1 MKRKK
6 NNVHEK
12 QWKNAKLFL
21 LQISIVILNTVL
33 FAVTWYLY
41 YKGKM
46 WGTTFYRKGDYVL
59 FLLYM
64 CLFGAMAKLY
74 GGIAL
79 RTSRITELIYSQ
91 IVSII
96 ITNAMMYIIILLL
109 TRRPKSI
116 LPLLLV
122 TVIECFVS
130 TAWSYAANHLCNK
143 IFKPANILLV
153 YDNEDAYKNAKE
165 IIEKLAWR
173 FKLSG
178 ELRLSVRNDGLNS
191 DNENLAKFSDTY
203 KKVGADS
210 VMLCGLVS
218 SKRNDLI
225 KYCAENDIKAFVRPN
240 IGDFMISNAQVVQM
254 ANLPVMICER
264 ATQGLV
270 YMTVK
275 RVMDIIIALIGLILT
290 SPFLL
295 ITAIAI
301 KAYDGGPVLYKQ
313 VRLTKNG
320 REFKILKFRSM
331 KVDAEKDGV
340 ARLSSQNDD
349 RITPIGKL
357 IRACRVDELPQ
368 LFNILKG
375 DLTCVGPRPE
385 RPEIAA
391 QYVKEMPEFS
401 LRLQVKAGLTG
412 YAQVYGKYNTEPY
425 DKLQMDLMYVS
436 KMGIVTDLKIILATI
451 KILFMP
457 ESTEGIAQGQT
468 TASGSCSEVK
478 SNG

>member
-191 DNENLAKFSDTY
+191 DNENITKFIETY

-225 KYCAENDIKAFVRPN
+225 KYCVENDIKAFVRPN

-254 ANLPVMICER
+254 ANMAKFYNKLSITRLSKLTLKLYANNTLENIRKLLFNTDTTRTIEEVLEAIGKDSGNYTTIQLEEALDMYD
-264 ATQGLV
+264 QYGLKNEK
-270 YMTVK
+270 TW
-275 RVMDIIIALIGLILT
+275 
-290 SPFLL
+290 F
-295 ITAIAI
+295 AIAKGYLTDNPETEQNEKI
-301 KAYDGGPVLYKQ
+301 LNLLNEKLNEKKIEKGNAAELLNMIYYNTSSDELQKQ
-313 VRLTKNG
+313 VVKVTVERKVVLQ
-320 REFKILKFRSM
+320 FKKLLSA
-331 KVDAEKDGV
+331 DEK
-340 ARLSSQNDD
+340 
-349 RITPIGKL
+349 
-357 IRACRVDELPQ
+357 
-368 LFNILKG
+368 
-375 DLTCVGPRPE
+375 
-385 RPEIAA
+385 
-391 QYVKEMPEFS
+391 
-401 LRLQVKAGLTG
+401 
-412 YAQVYGKYNTEPY
+412 TEY
-425 DKLQMDLMYVS
+425 DKKRK
-436 KMGIVTDLKIILATI
+436 KML
-451 KILFMP
+451 
-457 ESTEGIAQGQT
+457 
-468 TASGSCSEVK
+468 
-478 SNG
+478 

>member
-1 MKRKK
+1 
-6 NNVHEK
+6 
-12 QWKNAKLFL
+12 
-21 LQISIVILNTVL
+21 
-33 FAVTWYLY
+33 
-41 YKGKM
+41 
-46 WGTTFYRKGDYVL
+46 
-59 FLLYM
+59 
-64 CLFGAMAKLY
+64 
-74 GGIAL
+74 
-79 RTSRITELIYSQ
+79 
-91 IVSII
+91 
-96 ITNAMMYIIILLL
+96 
-109 TRRPKSI
+109 
-116 LPLLLV
+116 
-122 TVIECFVS
+122 
-130 TAWSYAANHLCNK
+130 
-143 IFKPANILLV
+143 
-153 YDNEDAYKNAKE
+153 
-165 IIEKLAWR
+165 
-173 FKLSG
+173 
-178 ELRLSVRNDGLNS
+178 
-191 DNENLAKFSDTY
+191 
-203 KKVGADS
+203 
-210 VMLCGLVS
+210 
-218 SKRNDLI
+218 
-225 KYCAENDIKAFVRPN
+225 
-240 IGDFMISNAQVVQM
+240 
-254 ANLPVMICER
+254 
-264 ATQGLV
+264 
-270 YMTVK
+270 MTVK

-349 RITPIGKL
+349 RITPVGKL

-375 DLTCVGPRPE
+375 DLTCVGP

-412 YAQVYGKYNTEPY
+412 YAQVYGKYTEPY

-468 TASGSCSEVK
+468 TASGSSSEVK

>member
-46 WGTTFYRKGDYVL
+46 WGTTFYRKGDYAL

-301 KAYDGGPVLYKQ
+301 KAYDGGPVL
-313 VRLTKNG
+313 
-320 REFKILKFRSM
+320 S
-331 KVDAEKDGV
+331 
-340 ARLSSQNDD
+340 
-349 RITPIGKL
+349 L
-357 IRACRVDELPQ
+357 IH
-368 LFNILKG
+368 I
-375 DLTCVGPRPE
+375 
-385 RPEIAA
+385 
-391 QYVKEMPEFS
+391 
-401 LRLQVKAGLTG
+401 
-412 YAQVYGKYNTEPY
+412 
-425 DKLQMDLMYVS
+425 
-436 KMGIVTDLKIILATI
+436 
-451 KILFMP
+451 
-457 ESTEGIAQGQT
+457 
-468 TASGSCSEVK
+468 
-478 SNG
+478 